1 MFQGAAAGAQ
11 LQAETSILAANE
23 TNFYFYLYIF
33 FASQMKKTKQNNKN
47 QELFLNEFNLI
58 YYALLLYIYIYI
70 FKVTNFHFYFCLNLI
85 IHNLKIL
92 LLLLIL
98 ISNKQSFKNKWISQ
112 WILLIGGGVVSL
124 ISESQ
129 DCLFNRSHKL
139 KCDIT
144 AKFFVSPSKNHLVLL
159 ARFINKK
166 KKAKRKQKNEYF
178 KILCSGVSHGE
189 SLLVVRVICPLPHV
203 HAESAGPLCA
213 CHHQYW
219 NSPGAPL
226 RRHGLPQA
234 QQSVKGARIMRG
246 PQWNWVTPINLFT
259 PSTLTTFNT
268 YIFLFQAVSRLWQIK
283 AINEYATTT
292 TMDNALNI
300 KWVSQLSD
308 LILKIS

>member
-1 MFQGAAAGAQ
+1 M
-11 LQAETSILAANE
+11 
-23 TNFYFYLYIF
+23 
-33 FASQMKKTKQNNKN
+33 
-47 QELFLNEFNLI
+47 
-58 YYALLLYIYIYI
+58 
-70 FKVTNFHFYFCLNLI
+70 TNFHFYFCLNLI

-259 PSTLTTFNT
+259 PSTLTSFNVYLFIPSCIKVVT
-268 YIFLFQAVSRLWQIK
+268 NKSNQRVCYYDYNGQGIEYQVSLSVEWLDFEDFLNCLLKGRSRAHLYFGVYFHRYFTLYICGQFS
-283 AINEYATTT
+283 E
-292 TMDNALNI
+292 
-300 KWVSQLSD
+300 
-308 LILKIS
+308 